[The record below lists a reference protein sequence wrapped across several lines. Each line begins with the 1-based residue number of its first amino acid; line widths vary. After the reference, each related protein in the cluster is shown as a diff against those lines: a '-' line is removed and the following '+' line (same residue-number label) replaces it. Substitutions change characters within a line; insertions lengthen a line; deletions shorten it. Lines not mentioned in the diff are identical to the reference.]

1 MTATFAAT
9 AASTGHF
16 GWILGYVIG
25 IVLVV
30 VVVALVVPILL
41 LARSIG
47 DEAPKINAGLTDAVR
62 NTAPLGALRTTIEYA
77 LVIIGGLQ
85 RGRARLGG

>member
-1 MTATFAAT
+1 M
-9 AASTGHF
+9 
-16 GWILGYVIG
+16 GYTIG
-25 IVLVV
+25 IIVVL

-47 DEAPKINAGLTDAVR
+47 NKATDINSALEDAVV
-62 NTAPLGALRTTIEYA
+62 NTASLKELETTIESA
-77 LVIIGGLQ
+77 QIITAGLA

>member
-1 MTATFAAT
+1 MLLAE
-9 AASTGHF
+9 SNTG
-16 GWILGYVIG
+16 WAIGYTIG
-25 IVLVV
+25 IIVVL

-47 DEAPKINAGLTDAVR
+47 NKATDINSALEDAVV
-62 NTAPLGALRTTIEYA
+62 NTASLKELETTIESA
-77 LVIIGGLQ
+77 QIITAGLA